1 MRHRP
6 SPLFYAGIA
15 ALALASPLH
24 GQDQPAPT
32 GTRLMPDQQQAETLS
47 YRRDRTERMTVPVA
61 IEGRGPYRFV
71 VDTGAERTVI
81 SRELASELALQ
92 PGRTAT
98 VHSMT
103 EVSRVPTVVIPG
115 LRIGSRTVNDIHAP
129 ALARGDLGA
138 SGMLGVDSLRSQ
150 RVVFDFARQ
159 EMTISPSRGREGRWP
174 EGSIV
179 VTGRRLFGRLVL
191 VDAEVEG
198 TRVWVIVDSGSQVSV
213 ANSALRE
220 RLARRGR
227 LGPTF
232 PIRLTSITG
241 GEIDA
246 EVGVAREIRI
256 GGVDIRDLP
265 IAFADVH
272 PFHQLRLMDRPALLL
287 GMDALQLF
295 DRVSIDF
302 ANRRVRVLFPE
313 SSQKSPE
320 TQVAGAQRASRIVS

>member
-1 MRHRP
+1 MRYRL

-15 ALALASPLH
+15 AIALASPLQ

-32 GTRLMPDQQQAETLS
+32 GTRLDQQQAETLG
-47 YRRDRTERMTVPVA
+47 YRRDVTDRMTVPVA

-81 SRELASELALQ
+81 SSELARELELQ

-103 EVSRVPTVVIPG
+103 EVSRIATVVIPG
-115 LRIGSRTVNDIHAP
+115 LRIGSRTVNGIHAP
-129 ALARGDLGA
+129 ALARGHLGA

-150 RVVFDFARQ
+150 RVLFDFVRR
-159 EMTISPSRGREGRWP
+159 EMTIMPSRRAEAAWP
-174 EGSIV
+174 QGSIV
-179 VTGRRLFGRLVL
+179 VTGRRIFGRLVL
-191 VDAEVEG
+191 VDADVEG
-198 TRVWVIVDSGSQVSV
+198 QRVWVIVDSGSQVSV

-220 RLARRGR
+220 RLSRRGR

-232 PIRLTSITG
+232 PVRLTSITG
-241 GEIDA
+241 GEVDA
-246 EVGVAREIRI
+246 QIGVARRMRI

-265 IAFADVH
+265 LAFADVH
-272 PFHQLRLMDRPALLL
+272 PFRQLGLMNRPALLL

-302 ANRRVRVLFPE
+302 ANRRVRVLLPE
-313 SSQKSPE
+313 SSEQAPE
-320 TQVAGAQRASRIVS
+320 TQVAGAARRAGRIAG